1 MSKALLKGNQ
11 PSTKF
16 LAFQAKS
23 PASTRMTCFIL
34 TTLGWASRWWLDVW
48 LWQVTTCG
56 QALWMTAWSSC
67 QRCGSHGV
75 RKNHVSAF
83 IFSITRANLGWPD
96 RSTFPNGQWNKGHIT
111 TNLCSFFVS
120 WASQQDFGDHDL
132 MKLAVQTCRNMSE
145 CLRLMYGSDV
155 WLDRSCAEQ
164 VANLGLACLHG
175 YKELATQSYN
185 SYQPLFPH
193 MPKGHSLDH
202 IFSELKADVVNL
214 PTVQY
219 FLNPLNHSVQ
229 ISEDWV
235 GKASRISRRC
245 GPPQVIVR
253 TLERG
258 AQGMLFP
265 LACRGV
271 YHLVIS
277 FGDAWRKIEKRLQEV
292 ARWVLLLDSTWS
304 HCDHWYVPC
313 SRLHQVCWSFVHKYH
328 WLYTWYI

>member
-1 MSKALLKGNQ
+1 
-11 PSTKF
+11 
-16 LAFQAKS
+16 
-23 PASTRMTCFIL
+23 
-34 TTLGWASRWWLDVW
+34 
-48 LWQVTTCG
+48 
-56 QALWMTAWSSC
+56 
-67 QRCGSHGV
+67 
-75 RKNHVSAF
+75 
-83 IFSITRANLGWPD
+83 
-96 RSTFPNGQWNKGHIT
+96 
-111 TNLCSFFVS
+111 
-120 WASQQDFGDHDL
+120 

-253 TLERG
+253 TLERV
-258 AQGMLFP
+258 LK
-265 LACRGV
+265 ACYFHWHAEGF
-271 YHLVIS
+271 I
-277 FGDAWRKIEKRLQEV
+277 
-292 ARWVLLLDSTWS
+292 TW
-304 HCDHWYVPC
+304 
-313 SRLHQVCWSFVHKYH
+313 
-328 WLYTWYI
+328 